1 MKENQFFLTALSTLA
16 LTACGGAS
24 FPSNA
29 NSSALDFQ
37 TINDQPNRFVL
48 RSLANMMSNP
58 GSAIR
63 SNINVDAEVLS
74 EIILPNYQTTN
85 IFQIT
90 ADAELAMNTPSSGV
104 GTAELNVDF
113 ERFALLSSS
122 GSGDGSF
129 AFESETVVE
138 NETAKVYF
146 EDELAYID
154 LSEDATV
161 ITRLLFP
168 SENREFPNQF
178 KTPYT
183 LEALTGDL
191 LPEVT
196 EANIDAWVEASL
208 PMVDSLNLLNKTITG
223 TLLTVG
229 YEITQADL
237 PVIYE
242 AMFLGTNS
250 REDLSDEEAAFLD
263 QWLEE
268 SLAGITLNAFALSV
282 TVNLLNN
289 LIESLFI
296 DIDVENHYELE
307 INVPV
312 YDPENPDAN
321 EYGYVDGNDPYTL
334 EWNYNYD
341 LEINAQ
347 MEVLVDPI
355 ILVAPLNKEE
365 YELIEL
371 NLEDPNLI

>member
-1 MKENQFFLTALSTLA
+1 MKKHQFFLTALSTLA

-63 SNINVDAEVLS
+63 SNISVDAEVLS

>member
-1 MKENQFFLTALSTLA
+1 MKKHQFFLTALSTLA

-29 NSSALDFQ
+29 NTSALDFQ

-48 RSLANMMSNP
+48 RSLANMMTNP

-63 SNINVDAEVLS
+63 SSINVDAEVLS

-90 ADAELAMNTPSSGV
+90 ADAELAMNTPSTGV

-122 GSGDGSF
+122 SSGDGSF

-138 NETAKVYF
+138 NESAKVYF

-161 ITRLLFP
+161 VARLLFP
-168 SENREFPNQF
+168 SENREFPTQF

-183 LEALTGDL
+183 LEALTGNL
-191 LPEVT
+191 LPQVT
-196 EANIDAWVEASL
+196 EADIDAWVEASL

-250 REDLSDEEAAFLD
+250 REDLSEEETAFLD

-296 DIDVENHYELE
+296 DIDVENHYEFE
-307 INVPV
+307 INIPV

>member
-1 MKENQFFLTALSTLA
+1 MKKHQFFLTALSTLA

-29 NSSALDFQ
+29 NTSNLDFQ

-48 RSLANMMSNP
+48 RSLANMMTNP

>member
-1 MKENQFFLTALSTLA
+1 MKKHQFFLTALSTLA

-29 NSSALDFQ
+29 NTSTLDFQ
-37 TINDQPNRFVL
+37 AINDQPNRFVL
-48 RSLANMMSNP
+48 RSLANMMTNP

-90 ADAELAMNTPSSGV
+90 ADAELAMNTPSTGV
-104 GTAELNVDF
+104 GTAELNVNF

-122 GSGDGSF
+122 SSGDGSF

-138 NETAKVYF
+138 NESAKVYF

-161 ITRLLFP
+161 VTRLLFP
-168 SENREFPNQF
+168 SENREFPTQF

-191 LPEVT
+191 LPQVT
-196 EANIDAWVEASL
+196 ETDIDAWVEASL

-250 REDLSDEEAAFLD
+250 RENLSEEETAFLD

-296 DIDVENHYELE
+296 DIDVENHYEFE

-341 LEINAQ
+341 LEVNAQ

>member
-1 MKENQFFLTALSTLA
+1 MKNNKFFLTALSTLA

-29 NSSALDFQ
+29 NTSTLDFQ

-48 RSLANMMSNP
+48 RSLANMITNP

-63 SNINVDAEVLS
+63 SNINLDAEVLS

-90 ADAELAMNTPSSGV
+90 ADAELAMNTPSTGV

-113 ERFALLSSS
+113 ERFAVLSSS
-122 GSGDGSF
+122 SSSDGSF

-138 NETAKVYF
+138 NESAKVYF

-154 LSEDATV
+154 LSEEATV
-161 ITRLLFP
+161 IARLLFP

-178 KTPYT
+178 KTPYA
-183 LEALTGDL
+183 LEDLTDDL
-191 LPEVT
+191 LPQVT
-196 EANIDAWVEASL
+196 EADIDAWVEASL

-242 AMFLGTNS
+242 AMFLGTNR
-250 REDLSDEEAAFLD
+250 REDLSEEETAFLD

-289 LIESLFI
+289 LIESLLI
-296 DIDVENHYELE
+296 DIDVENHYEFE
-307 INVPV
+307 INIPV

-371 NLEDPNLI
+371 DLEDPNLI